1 MRRPSGWPCDSH
13 SRRAFSTASAD
24 RTATPA
30 NNRQAL
36 RSLVKPFL
44 LRCHPDVQ
52 SVPAAREINLVA
64 IQNLN
69 SFLDRMESLSA
80 ATAPR
85 SNAHDEAPVEIDFCL
100 PLPPS
105 EQDVLTKKS
114 SKHRTASTTSRRKV
128 QLRWPAALA
137 SPTAVRHHAVG
148 ELARLLQVA
157 GLEVP
162 ASMWVGPEEDGDPED
177 PFATAAD
184 DDDTLHGWDRTWADT
199 LNLDREDD
207 RLRQQQERSQQQGAR
222 LRHHHAQ
229 YARLRA
235 SRDHLTRSINWSKVN
250 ELYAQ
255 AWQEAQA
262 EVATRGFLRNNR
274 ERRQGLIA
282 KILARVQ
289 PDDDVSLLE
298 RWASM
303 RRLALLLDH
312 SFDKLQLEECAAF
325 WERVNIRLT
334 AARSYNT
341 SASALYKRQQLQV
354 DNGFA
359 FGLEANGQVSLQIP
373 LDFRDDELLQEWDSN
388 IWDFYE
394 LAGDD
399 MEDILFQQG

>member
-1 MRRPSGWPCDSH
+1 LSSG
-13 SRRAFSTASAD
+13 AAAEN
-24 RTATPA
+24 TATTTSP
-30 NNRQAL
+30 NSRQPL

-52 SVPAAREINLVA
+52 SVPAAKEINLVA

-69 SFLDRMESLSA
+69 SFIDRMESLSA
-80 ATAPR
+80 VSAPR

-100 PLPPS
+100 PLTPS
-105 EQDVLTKKS
+105 EDGVLITKKT

-128 QLRWPAALA
+128 QLRWPAARA
-137 SPTAVRHHAVG
+137 SPASIRHHAVG

-162 ASMWVGPEEDGDPED
+162 ASMWVGPEEEDDVEPED
-177 PFATAAD
+177 PFASAD
-184 DDDTLHGWDRTWADT
+184 DDDMLHGWDRTWADT
-199 LNLDREDD
+199 LDFDREDD
-207 RLRQQQERSQQQGAR
+207 RLRRQQERGKVRGAR
-222 LRHHHAQ
+222 LRHHQAQ
-229 YARLRA
+229 YTRLRA
-235 SRDHLTRSINWSKVN
+235 SRDHLTRNINWSKVN
-250 ELYAQ
+250 ELYAK
-255 AWQEAQA
+255 AWQETHA
-262 EVATRGFLRNNR
+262 EMATRGFLRNNR

-325 WERVNIRLT
+325 WERVRIRLT
-334 AARSYNT
+334 AARPYNT

-359 FGLEANGQVSLQIP
+359 FGLEANGQVALQIP

-399 MEDILFQQG
+399 MEEILFQQG